1 MISQDILEAI
11 TPVVEAFEQLAVPY
25 YIGGS
30 VASSVHGI
38 PRTTLDADIIADLRI
53 EHVQSFVERLDPDYY
68 VDAEMIA
75 KAIERRSSFNVVYL
89 AMILKVDVFIF
100 KGQLFDN
107 EELKRAYPDT
117 LDTTEGVSSRLFYLA
132 SPEDTVLRKLEW
144 YKMGGGVSERQ
155 WLDVLGVLKLQ
166 SKRLDMPYLR
176 RWAAEL
182 DVLDLLNRA
191 LEDSGLR

>member
-11 TPVVEAFEQLAVPY
+11 TPVVEAFEQLGVAY

-38 PRTTLDADIIADLRI
+38 PRTTLDADIVADLRT
-53 EHVQSFVERLDPDYY
+53 EHVSFFVERLETDYY
-68 VDAEMIA
+68 VDAEMIT

-89 AMILKVDVFIF
+89 AMMLKVDVFIF
-100 KGQLFDN
+100 KGQRFDN
-107 EELKRAYPDT
+107 EEFRRARPDS
-117 LDTTEGVSSRLFYLA
+117 LDTTEGATSRLFYVA
-132 SPEDTVLRKLEW
+132 SPEDIVLRKLEW

-166 SKRLDMPYLR
+166 GQRLEMPYLR
-176 RWAAEL
+176 RWAEEL
-182 DVLDLLNRA
+182 EVSDLLDRA
-191 LEDSGLR
+191 LEDAGL